1 MGAVSL
7 GARVV
12 EKHFTDNNNRYGPD
26 HKFAMNPRTW
36 RKMVDATRE
45 LEKSLGDG
53 TKKIERNEKETFVIQ
68 RRSVRSSR
76 ELPKGHVISL
86 DDLVFL
92 RPFPK
97 TL

>member
-1 MGAVSL
+1 MEQKL
-7 GARVV
+7 
-12 EKHFTDNNNRYGPD
+12 
-26 HKFAMNPRTW
+26 
-36 RKMVDATRE
+36 
-45 LEKSLGDG
+45 
-53 TKKIERNEKETFVIQ
+53 ERNEKETFVIQ